1 MVRGGLSDNLAKR
14 PCPCSYCKKEC
25 ISELGGTFILV
36 LIGAAS
42 VIAASLFSNVANSDY
57 ALPFVAFA
65 FGGTVALLI
74 LALGRYSGSLV
85 NPAITVAVAS
95 AGLLKREMIAPYL
108 FFQILG
114 GVLAG
119 AALKFFFGGLGGSAS
134 LFWCDQAFT
143 RGRSKCRDD
152 F

>member
-1 MVRGGLSDNLAKR
+1 MKTAQFRLLHLQFQKIWR
-14 PCPCSYCKKEC
+14 CCSNRERRSLCMSRLERKTQLRQR
-25 ISELGGTFILV
+25 SPSP
-36 LIGAAS
+36 LIRSHQAS
-42 VIAASLFSNVANSDY
+42 
-57 ALPFVAFA
+57 
-65 FGGTVALLI
+65 VALLI